1 MATTAGITYLSET
14 RVEIDVDVAERLNR
28 ELRRLTAEGV
38 TEVVI
43 RNPRS
48 RHNLAVGQGA
58 GLRIVFDGSCG
69 YYCGGLNNGA
79 VIEVAR
85 NVGWGTGEAMAS
97 GSISVGGSAALG
109 TGAGMRGGL
118 IHVKGDCG
126 PRTGA
131 AMKGGTLIVEGSVGY
146 LAGFMTHAGDLIV
159 LGDAGEA
166 LGDSLWEGRIYVAG
180 EIRGLGNDA
189 NAVEPDDE
197 DSARVHAIL
206 REQGIDGQFAFKKI
220 VAGQKLWYFDN
231 RNPEAWLKI

>member
-1 MATTAGITYLSET
+1 MARAGEIQLSET
-14 RVEIDVDVAERLNR
+14 RVEIDADVVQHLNR

-38 TEVVI
+38 EEIVVK
-43 RNPRS
+43 NPRS
-48 RHNLAVGQGA
+48 RHNLAVGQG
-58 GLRIVFDGSCG
+58 GGVRIVFDGSCG

-85 NVGWGTGEAMAS
+85 NVGWGAGEAMAT
-97 GSISVGGSAALG
+97 GSLLVGGSAALG
-109 TGAGMRGGL
+109 TGASMRGGVL
-118 IHVKGDCG
+118 HVKGDCG

-166 LGDSLWEGRIYVAG
+166 LGDSLWQGRIYVAG
-180 EIRGLGNDA
+180 AIRGLGNDA
-189 NAVEPDDE
+189 KVVDPDDA
-197 DSARVHAIL
+197 DTARVHGIL
-206 REQGIDGQFAFKKI
+206 MENGVGGTFPFKKI

-231 RNPEAWLKI
+231 RNPEAWLRI